1 MKRCDRQ
8 WLFVP
13 REDIDLFYGVL
24 LYWAGPIYAFCVW
37 LMLSTSRRASEIL
50 RLRVCDIFLQE
61 GRHHDQ
67 AYVLLQKRQS
77 EAEIPGMGKLGSDEV
92 AARLSHEAVA
102 TIEMIKKKGL
112 HRIQNQALTGYSQ
125 KITDLNLH
133 KKPCTAPS
141 NYEWPSGADSLL
153 FPSRRGSRA
162 GWITRQTAWNSIKRA
177 REIMWSLT
185 SKKRY
190 HPATQYSHVTLH
202 GATRHSS
209 AALFLENP
217 SSSKD
222 RPSVECILEL
232 QNREDRKTFEKHYYH
247 LGQQKMDEALA
258 FGSIPSPFAPEPA
271 ASNLNTETTPSSDVV
286 KEANTSG
293 DKRRPTEK

>member
-1 MKRCDRQ
+1 
-8 WLFVP
+8 
-13 REDIDLFYGVL
+13 
-24 LYWAGPIYAFCVW
+24 
-37 LMLSTSRRASEIL
+37 
-50 RLRVCDIFLQE
+50 
-61 GRHHDQ
+61 
-67 AYVLLQKRQS
+67 
-77 EAEIPGMGKLGSDEV
+77 
-92 AARLSHEAVA
+92 
-102 TIEMIKKKGL
+102 
-112 HRIQNQALTGYSQ
+112 
-125 KITDLNLH
+125 
-133 KKPCTAPS
+133 
-141 NYEWPSGADSLL
+141 
-153 FPSRRGSRA
+153 
-162 GWITRQTAWNSIKRA
+162 
-177 REIMWSLT
+177 MWSLT

-247 LGQQKMDEALA
+247 LGQQEMDEALA

-293 DKRRPTEK
+293 DKQPAQANRKVNPAKDRQSAVDTHASSKADPPKNKQGTVDTHNARHKRQRRAAKQAAKARMTSKTDGV